1 MSIIAAYY
9 LHIVVEKFYF
19 VVTKQSKQDNKS
31 QTSLRNISMIK
42 LTITSFLLCL
52 FSLFIAFQQD
62 FSLSTII
69 QPHDRDSLKLERSTS
84 TDYSLQNNSNFRG
97 IFRAQEDKLGI
108 ITLNIRHQGLFEL
121 DRGAQEVKKANVLI
135 FRIREQG
142 NRVWYHESH
151 HVAWKIAANKPY
163 PFGFPEIL
171 HSKNAWYEFELE
183 SKDAAD
189 QDYVVLIDPKTN
201 FRSVY
206 KMSKSTLFQSPLTI
220 VPIIYRKALGAYSQP
235 EAQLIF
241 CIYAL
246 TLGFVWLIQRKG
258 LTDTKNG

>member
-1 MSIIAAYY
+1 
-9 LHIVVEKFYF
+9 LVF
-19 VVTKQSKQDNKS
+19 V
-31 QTSLRNISMIK
+31 
-42 LTITSFLLCL
+42 
-52 FSLFIAFQQD
+52 AFQQD
-62 FSLSTII
+62 FSLTTTI

-84 TDYSLQNNSNFRG
+84 TDYSLQKITKLRG
-97 IFRAQEDKLGI
+97 LFKAQEDKLGI
-108 ITLNIRHQGLFEL
+108 ITLDIRHQGSLEQ
-121 DRGAQEVKKANVLI
+121 DRGTQEFRSANILI

-171 HSKNAWYEFELE
+171 HSKYTWYEFELE
-183 SKDAAD
+183 SKDGSD
-189 QDYVVLIDPKTN
+189 QDYVVLVDPQTN